1 MSKTYS
7 ISEIYNITAAF
18 ITDRDTKVQIS
29 DSDEDGTSYCF
40 TKYGLANYPYQLRI
54 YVPCGAP
61 EDLKLKGSYTFSKN
75 LLTGKFKMRWHQPYK
90 TDKKQGEITI
100 QRGTGINFTGKRTIV
115 SAETKHNVG
124 RAFDKKQR
132 QIVQTGTRMLSP
144 NFFKL
149 VEMAEKRAL
158 NQLKTSDNSALMFN
172 WLYRIQNENHK

>member
-1 MSKTYS
+1 
-7 ISEIYNITAAF
+7 
-18 ITDRDTKVQIS
+18 
-29 DSDEDGTSYCF
+29 
-40 TKYGLANYPYQLRI
+40 
-54 YVPCGAP
+54 
-61 EDLKLKGSYTFSKN
+61 
-75 LLTGKFKMRWHQPYK
+75 MRWHQPYK

-115 SAETKHNVG
+115 SAETKRNVG

-144 NFFKL
+144 KFFKL

-172 WLYRIQNENHK
+172 WLYRIQDENHK